1 MPLYEYEC
9 RECGAQFELLRR
21 MNDADGDLRCP
32 KCHGKDVERLVS
44 GFAAGKCA
52 GASRGFT

>member
-9 RECGAQFELLRR
+9 SKCGARFELLRR
-21 MNDADGDLRCP
+21 MHDDDRDLRCP
-32 KCHGKDVERLVS
+32 KCDAKKVERLVS
-44 GFAAGKCA
+44 GFAAGNCA